1 MKIFIKIMRI
11 KRFEKILSCIRRC
24 ICFLENAK
32 YDDFHEEY
40 AKQWYQIYYDY
51 NKRNINRREIRI
63 EKLRKSFSY
72 HFLKYILQTEENNS
86 MEEIQSKISKYI
98 VNDTMGEYN
107 ANVTLYYKNI
117 LEPQQYETFE
127 KW

>member
-1 MKIFIKIMRI
+1 
-11 KRFEKILSCIRRC
+11 
-24 ICFLENAK
+24 
-32 YDDFHEEY
+32 
-40 AKQWYQIYYDY
+40 
-51 NKRNINRREIRI
+51 
-63 EKLRKSFSY
+63 
-72 HFLKYILQTEENNS
+72 

-127 KW
+127 KMVEFIRRELVRFYTNIIYVEKYYLLCTNLTKKEHFRWI